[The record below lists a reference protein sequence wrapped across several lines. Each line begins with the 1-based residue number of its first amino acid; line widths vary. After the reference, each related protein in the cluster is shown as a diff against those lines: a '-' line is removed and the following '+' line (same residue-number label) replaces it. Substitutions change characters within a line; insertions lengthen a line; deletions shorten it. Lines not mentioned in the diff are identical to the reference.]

1 MPNKI
6 YDNEFFFDNNKEI
19 VKKIECEG
27 ITDISQSP
35 VALKDNKKHLFSI
48 RSSQKQFIMNY
59 N

>member
-6 YDNEFFFDNNKEI
+6 HNHENFFNQNTDNMEKNEYG
-19 VKKIECEG
+19 G
-27 ITDISQSP
+27 IKDISQSP
-35 VALKDNKKHLFSI
+35 VALKENKKHLFSI